1 MFLLVTS
8 YGLRYVA
15 MSLRVALTEK
25 FPEAQEA
32 EILKV
37 TWILFNR
44 ACLSKARLSKCSRFF
59 LSVGPSYRDEK
70 VEHFCVQL

>member
-25 FPEAQEA
+25 FPEAPEA

-37 TWILFNR
+37 TWILFSR
-44 ACLSKARLSKCSRFF
+44 ACLSKATLKMQSFFF
-59 LSVGPSYRDEK
+59 LSVGPSYSDEK
-70 VEHFCVQL
+70 VEHFCAQL

>member
-25 FPEAQEA
+25 FPEAQES

-37 TWILFNR
+37 TWILFIEMKKLNISVL
-44 ACLSKARLSKCSRFF
+44 CCEKYGDGNF
-59 LSVGPSYRDEK
+59 LFSGCR
-70 VEHFCVQL
+70 

>member
-59 LSVGPSYRDEK
+59 FVGRT
-70 VEHFCVQL
+70 

>member
-25 FPEAQEA
+25 FPEGQES

-37 TWILFNR
+37 TWIFIEMKKLNISVLSCEKYGDGNCLFSGCR
-44 ACLSKARLSKCSRFF
+44 
-59 LSVGPSYRDEK
+59 
-70 VEHFCVQL
+70 

>member
-37 TWILFNR
+37 TWILFIEMKKLNISV
-44 ACLSKARLSKCSRFF
+44 LSCEKYGDGNF
-59 LSVGPSYRDEK
+59 LFSGCR
-70 VEHFCVQL
+70 

>member
-15 MSLRVALTEK
+15 MSLRVALAEK
-25 FPEAQEA
+25 FPEAPEA

-37 TWILFNR
+37 TWILFIEMKKSNISVLSCEKYGDGN
-44 ACLSKARLSKCSRFF
+44 CLFSGCR
-59 LSVGPSYRDEK
+59 
-70 VEHFCVQL
+70 

>member
-15 MSLRVALTEK
+15 MSLRVALAEK

-37 TWILFNR
+37 TWILFSR
-44 ACLSKARLSKCSRFF
+44 ACLSKAYLGYALR
-59 LSVGPSYRDEK
+59 
-70 VEHFCVQL
+70 

>member
-25 FPEAQEA
+25 FPEAQES

-37 TWILFNR
+37 TWILFIEMKKLNISVLCCEKYGDGN
-44 ACLSKARLSKCSRFF
+44 CLFSGCR
-59 LSVGPSYRDEK
+59 
-70 VEHFCVQL
+70 

>member
-25 FPEAQEA
+25 FPEAQES

-37 TWILFNR
+37 TWILFIEMKKLNISV
-44 ACLSKARLSKCSRFF
+44 LSC
-59 LSVGPSYRDEK
+59 EK
-70 VEHFCVQL
+70 YGDGNLLFSGCR